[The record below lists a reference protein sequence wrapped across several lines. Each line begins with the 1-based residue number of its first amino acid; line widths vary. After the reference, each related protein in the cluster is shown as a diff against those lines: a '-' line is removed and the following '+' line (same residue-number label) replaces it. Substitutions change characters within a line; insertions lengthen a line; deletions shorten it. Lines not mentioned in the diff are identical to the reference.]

1 MKLKFTLR
9 RHNGAPP
16 VDLMATVDTGATVGD
31 LAERLWRADPLQ
43 GGSPVA
49 SHGPGAGRA
58 TLVVDKGT
66 GVALD
71 PSVRVADSGLRS
83 GMTVAL
89 TWAPEAYAAQLQDTV
104 AVVTVL
110 GPGGQELPV
119 RSLSAVIGRDPECAV
134 VLSDPLVSRRH
145 ARLTI
150 GVLPEIVDLGSAN
163 GIEVNGARVTRA
175 VLRPDDV
182 VQLGDTRFTVRV
194 LSSAAATLSA
204 DGAADGHIRSPRL
217 DPRYPGETFEAPEP
231 PKPADPPRFPVIAA
245 VTPLIMGG
253 ILYLVTRSAF
263 SLVFVLFS
271 PLMVIGYAIEGR
283 LAGKAAFK
291 KAVKHFRAELAEL
304 TAQAERAAAEE
315 VAARGREHPTLSEC
329 IDAVQRRTPLLWT
342 RRPDDP
348 GFCEFRLGLGRQP
361 SRSEITVSSRRD
373 VPRDLAAEVMAVRD
387 RFRYVDNVP
396 VLAQPLEHGA
406 IGVAGP
412 RELVLGAAR
421 SFVAQAVALHSPAEL
436 VLVAVAADQRARDWQ
451 WLAWLPHTTS
461 PHSPLKAPVGR
472 APVWPLAATHEE
484 ANALVSAVEDLIAT
498 REGERRSAG
507 GGSARPAGPVVL
519 VLVEDAVPVERS
531 RLVEIAERGWR
542 QGVVVLWLAED
553 VTQLPAACRH
563 FVTVQPGSPQ
573 AAAGFVHT
581 GELVQPLQVD
591 LLDAA
596 TADALG
602 RRLAPV
608 VDVGARVEDASDLP
622 RTVSLLSIGDRPVSP
637 SAEYILER
645 WRENRSIL
653 TGPYATTGGERKA
666 GTLRAVIGRSAA
678 GPHALDLRE
687 DGPHALVGGT
697 TGSGKSELLQAWILA
712 MAAAH
717 SPQRLTFMLIDYKGG
732 SAFKDLVYLPHTVG
746 LFTDLDPHLVRRA
759 LTSLRAEF
767 KAREELFAKYR
778 VKDLLELERE
788 GVAEAPPSLVI
799 VVDEFAALVKELPEF
814 IDGVV
819 DVAQRGR
826 SLGVHLILA
835 TQRPAGVI
843 RENLRANTNLRLALR
858 TADENDSVDVL
869 GTPQAAHFDPSIPG
883 RAVSKTG
890 PGRLVVFQAGYGGG
904 WTSDAPPP
912 PEILIEE
919 LRFGRDR
926 AVWRVPEVERAPIDL
941 GPTDIQRMIGAIV
954 EATKVAGLRR
964 PRQPW
969 LPELQRVYD
978 LEKVPRRRVDHEL
991 VFGVQDLPEQQAQ
1004 PPVAFYPDKQGNLAV
1019 YGTGGSG
1026 KSTLLRTI
1034 AIAAAATASGGPC
1047 HVYGLDFG
1055 NRSLAMLEELPHVGS
1070 IVVGTDHDR
1079 IARLIRWLAA
1089 LVAER
1094 GERYSRVGAG
1104 TITAY
1109 RTIANA
1115 PQEPRILL
1123 LVDGI
1128 AAFRQA
1134 YEVGDRAR
1142 IFDALTQ
1149 IATDGRAVGVH
1160 VLITADRPASVP
1172 SALAA
1177 QIQTRI
1183 VLRMADPNDYQS
1195 LGVPLDV
1202 LKPASP
1208 PGRGLLGDV
1217 EIQVAVLGGAT
1228 DNYSQASMVTQL
1240 AESMRR
1246 AGVTP
1251 APAVRAMPERV
1262 VLAELPATVN
1272 GLPVLGLAAETLE
1285 PMPFTPVGGFLIAG
1299 PPQSGRTAAMRA
1311 LATALRRFDPTMR
1324 LYLFVPGRRSEL
1336 AGLSLWAGC
1345 YLGAEQARDGAEQLT
1360 AVVKAAQRPPMAVF
1374 VENPM
1379 EFAAGAA
1386 DIPMQEL
1393 VRTCLAEDVFV
1404 VAEGEASTLGSTM
1417 GVPGLV
1423 KQKRYG
1429 LALCPDPTDGDRLFR
1444 TPF

>member
-9 RHNGAPP
+9 RHDGAPP

-31 LAERLWRADPLQ
+31 LAERLWRADPLRQ
-43 GGSPVA
+43 GAPLA
-49 SHGPGAGRA
+49 SHGPRTGRV
-58 TLVVDKGT
+58 TLVVDQGT

-89 TWAPEAYAAQLQDTV
+89 TWAPEAYTAELRDTV

-110 GPGGQELPV
+110 GRGGRELPV
-119 RSLSAVIGRDPECAV
+119 RSMSAVIGRDPECAV
-134 VLSDPLVSRRH
+134 VLGDPLVSRRH

-150 GVLPEIVDLGSAN
+150 GALPEIVDLGSAN
-163 GIEVNGARVTRA
+163 GIEVNGAPVTRA

-182 VQLGDTRFTVRV
+182 VQLGETRFTVRM
-194 LSSAAATLSA
+194 LSSAAASLSA
-204 DGAADGHIRSPRL
+204 DGAVDGHIRSPRL

-231 PKPADPPRFPVIAA
+231 PKPTDPPRFPVIAA
-245 VTPLIMGG
+245 ITPLIMGG
-253 ILYLVTRSAF
+253 VLYLVTRSLY
-263 SLVFVLFS
+263 SLLFVLFS
-271 PLMVIGYAIEGR
+271 PLMVVGYAVEGR

-291 KAVKHFRAELAEL
+291 KAVKRFEQDLDELSAL
-304 TAQAERAAAEE
+304 AERAAAEE
-315 VAARGREHPTLSEC
+315 VAARGREYPSLSEC
-329 IDAVQRRTPLLWT
+329 IDAVRRRTPLLWT

-348 GFCEFRLGLGRQP
+348 GFCELRLGLGRQP
-361 SRSEITVSSRRD
+361 SRSEITISSRRD
-373 VPRDLAAEVMAVRD
+373 VPRDLAAKVTAVRD
-387 RFRYVDNVP
+387 RFKYVDNVP

-421 SFVAQAVALHSPAEL
+421 SLVAQAVALHSPAEL

-498 REGERRSAG
+498 REGERRSSG
-507 GGSARPAGPVVL
+507 SGSARPPGPIVL

-542 QGVVVLWLAED
+542 HGVVVLWLAED
-553 VTQLPAACRH
+553 VTHLPAACRQ
-563 FVTVQPGSPQ
+563 FVTLQPGSPQ

-581 GELVQPLQVD
+581 GELVHPLQVD

-596 TADALG
+596 TADDLG

-622 RTVSLLSIGDRPVSP
+622 RMVSLLSIGDRPVSP
-637 SAEYILER
+637 SAEYILES
-645 WRENRSIL
+645 WRQNRSIL
-653 TGPYATTGGERKA
+653 TGPYASTGRERKA

-697 TGSGKSELLQAWILA
+697 TGSGKSELLQSWILA

-759 LTSLRAEF
+759 LASLEAEF
-767 KAREELFAKYR
+767 KAREKLFAKYR

-858 TADENDSVDVL
+858 TADENDSIDVL
-869 GTPQAAHFDPSIPG
+869 GTPQAAHFDPSIRG

-890 PGRLVVFQAGYGGG
+890 PGRLVVFQAGYGNG

-919 LRFGRDR
+919 LRFGRGR
-926 AVWRVPEVERAPIDL
+926 MVWREPEVERAPIDL

-954 EATKVAGLRR
+954 EATKLAELRR

-978 LEKVPRRRVDHEL
+978 LETVPRQRVDHEL
-991 VFGVQDLPEQQAQ
+991 VFGVQDLPHEQDQ
-1004 PPVAFYPDKQGNLAV
+1004 PPVAYRPDEGNLAV

-1026 KSTLLRTI
+1026 KSTLLRTL
-1034 AIAAAATASGGPC
+1034 AIAAASTASGGPC

-1055 NRSLAMLEELPHVGS
+1055 NRSLAMLEDLPHVGS
-1070 IVVGTDHDR
+1070 IVAGTDHDR
-1079 IARLIRWLAA
+1079 VARLIRWLAS

-1109 RTIANA
+1109 RKIAQA

-1142 IFDALTQ
+1142 LFEAFTQ

-1202 LKPASP
+1202 LKPTSP
-1208 PGRGLLGDV
+1208 PGRGLLGQV

-1228 DNYSQASMVTQL
+1228 DNHSQASMVKHL

-1262 VLAELPATVN
+1262 SLESLPPAVD
-1272 GLPVLGLAAETLE
+1272 GRPVLGLAAAALE
-1285 PMPFTPVGGFLIAG
+1285 PMPFTPTRRVLI
-1299 PPQSGRTAAMRA
+1299 
-1311 LATALRRFDPTMR
+1311 
-1324 LYLFVPGRRSEL
+1324 
-1336 AGLSLWAGC
+1336 
-1345 YLGAEQARDGAEQLT
+1345 
-1360 AVVKAAQRPPMAVF
+1360 
-1374 VENPM
+1374 
-1379 EFAAGAA
+1379 
-1386 DIPMQEL
+1386 
-1393 VRTCLAEDVFV
+1393 
-1404 VAEGEASTLGSTM
+1404 
-1417 GVPGLV
+1417 
-1423 KQKRYG
+1423 
-1429 LALCPDPTDGDRLFR
+1429 
-1444 TPF
+1444 